1 MLCELRRL
9 RFLWGFLFVT
19 GCLALKDLKIY
30 VPTAVIRG
38 HDAILNCTYDLEG
51 DDLYSV
57 KWYRHGREFFRYTP
71 KDEKPIKQFK
81 ITGLSLDVREQDST
95 ATSVVLMNVDQDI
108 SGVYSCE
115 VTADQPSFFTDMKK
129 SHLEVVELPRTDPHI
144 SGFKTKYRINET
156 LRANCSSASSYP
168 AVNLTW
174 YVNDKAVDPAKVKK
188 HTRVHSDGYFQSAD
202 SILRLKIHKELFPRG
217 RLKIRCVAALHDVY
231 YRSSE
236 KSAELEKKKH
246 REHYYFHETT
256 TSWPLVQWGFVPQA
270 SERHPADT
278 TLIFETRQR
287 PPNASSRMQ
296 CRLSTFLI
304 KSIISVLLLR

>member
-1 MLCELRRL
+1 MEKL
-9 RFLWGFLFVT
+9 

-30 VPTAVIRG
+30 VPMAVIRG

-71 KDEKPIKQFK
+71 NDEKPIKQFK
-81 ITGLSLDVREQDST
+81 IQGLSLEVRENEST
-95 ATSVVLMNVDQDI
+95 ATRIVLVNADQDI
-108 SGVYSCE
+108 TGMYSCE

-129 SHLEVVELPRTDPHI
+129 SHLEVVELPRSDPHI
-144 SGFKTKYRINET
+144 SGFKTKYRVGEI
-156 LRANCSSASSYP
+156 LRANCTSGSSYP

-174 YVNDKAVDPAKVKK
+174 YVNDQSVDSTKVKK
-188 HTRVHSDGYFQSAD
+188 HTRIHADGHFQSAD
-202 SILRLKIHKELFPRG
+202 SILRLPIVKQLFSRG
-217 RLKIRCVAALHDVY
+217 RLKIRCVASLHDVY

-246 REHYYFHETT
+246 RGHYAHVITLPQW
-256 TSWPLVQWGFVPQA
+256 TSTSMTPMVQWGIMPQA

-287 PPNASSRMQ
+287 PTNGSTKQASRE
-296 CRLSTFLI
+296 TLI
-304 KSIISVLLLR
+304 LFIIITSVLLLR